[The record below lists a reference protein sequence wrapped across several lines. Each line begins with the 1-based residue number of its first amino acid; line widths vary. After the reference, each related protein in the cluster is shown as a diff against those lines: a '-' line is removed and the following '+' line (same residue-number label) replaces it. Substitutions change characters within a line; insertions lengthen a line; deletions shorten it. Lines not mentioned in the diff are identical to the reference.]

1 MGEVLYASMGSNLW
15 DPRMV
20 AASSSGMVPVFAHL
34 CLLRQEYK
42 VLFFVSRP
50 MARPR
55 VGVLV
60 SEALYQIMPVLPPP
74 VPLVLGIKPRAS
86 HMVSKYYTIDFY
98 PHS

>member
-34 CLLRQEYK
+34 CLLRQECK